1 MIRVGTGHS
10 ATHAMELINCHDCGN
25 PVALSAREC
34 PQCGS
39 KELAGPYR
47 LSKRAARKNGIEQR
61 NDRRLAAAALSFGLL
76 GACYGFATSS
86 GAFSAIFWVLAYGVA
101 GLTVGVPIGFAIN
114 FLRS

>member
-1 MIRVGTGHS
+1 MFRPVPIIRMGTGHS
-10 ATHAMELINCHDCGN
+10 ATHAME
-25 PVALSAREC
+25 
-34 PQCGS
+34 
-39 KELAGPYR
+39 GPYR

-86 GAFSAIFWVLAYGVA
+86 GAFSAVFWVLAYGVA